1 MAMNFAPLDCS
12 CQGAS
17 SEPKKIYLD
26 FSVLEKFAKNQK
38 ITYFWLPHQKMGSTG
53 GTFTIPDFN
62 LSYTITHRN
71 FVRIADKN
79 FFRKNMIGHVFFDNP
94 TRKFLTNRIAAFFKF
109 GPIKLIYSKKTSS
122 RVKKQPA
129 E

>member
-1 MAMNFAPLDCS
+1 
-12 CQGAS
+12 
-17 SEPKKIYLD
+17 
-26 FSVLEKFAKNQK
+26 
-38 ITYFWLPHQKMGSTG
+38 MGSMG
-53 GTFTIPDFN
+53 GTFTIPEFN
-62 LSYTITHRN
+62 SSYTITHRN
-71 FVRIADKN
+71 FVRIADKI
-79 FFRKNMIGHVFFDNP
+79 FFRKNHVFFDNP